1 MSSSEL
7 RLRHLILRDVEMS
20 TLNHVLLYD
29 SLHNIITLNL
39 QVRSVSLSLRNMKT
53 ICGHIQQ

>member
-39 QVRSVSLSLRNMKT
+39 QVISVSLSLRNMKT
-53 ICGHIQQ
+53 I